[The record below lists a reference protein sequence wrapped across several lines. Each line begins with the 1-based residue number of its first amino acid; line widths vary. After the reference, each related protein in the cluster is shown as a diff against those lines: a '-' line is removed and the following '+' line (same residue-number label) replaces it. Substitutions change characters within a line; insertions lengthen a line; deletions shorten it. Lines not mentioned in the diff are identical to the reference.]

1 MTWAA
6 PSKGVLSGQNLRME
20 HRGVFLFDILHC
32 SLRAIQ
38 NLEHSSVYI
47 AAFSALSVLN
57 KFLETKFEQLLLWS
71 E

>member
-38 NLEHSSVYI
+38 NLEGSVYI